1 MPYLKARHLS
11 KSGKKWNEL
20 ANENSYKLIYSGGE
34 IRFASEMELENYIE
48 ENFTLIF
55 PDLDLV
61 KRQFSIKMQRTDL
74 LCSTK
79 LDQQPVIVELKN
91 EEDRGLVPQL
101 IRYRKILLIEKPFA
115 EQINYSLPVKLI
127 AVAPKFHE
135 DNYSDKEA
143 SKFEDDICF
152 MQFSLNNTNNLGE
165 FELRGKSY
173 NIPYP
178 IFGLPSDSQNNVT
191 SSGTLPAFTH
201 NFANNIPSEYKQDF
215 RDLRSLFIAQPK
227 VKEMV
232 SSSYRKILYAT
243 GDGINHK
250 KLAEITITN
259 KGIFLFLWLP
269 TAVNQRLK
277 RPIARFGLV
286 LEPNH
291 NPFSR
296 NSVVEWVVCT
306 KTTIDMKQKP
316 TNDVGSS
323 FNRNRMLKWSRG
335 NKYVTYASY
344 GENDSLITSVIKNMN
359 PDSNLEPYYLLES
372 YKKQNPNNLGWY
384 IDLAITTWNYRLK

>member
-1 MPYLKARHLS
+1 MPYLKAAHLS
-11 KSGKKWNEL
+11 QSGKKWNEL
-20 ANENSYKLIYSGGE
+20 ANETSHKLIYSGGE

-48 ENFTLIF
+48 ENFQLIF

-115 EQINYSLPVKLI
+115 EKINYSLPVKLI
-127 AVAPKFHE
+127 AVTPKFHE
-135 DNYSDKEA
+135 DNYTDKEA

-152 MQFSLNNTNNLGE
+152 MQFSLKNTNNSGE
-165 FELRGKSY
+165 FQLRGKSY
-173 NIPYP
+173 DIPYP
-178 IFGLPSDSQNNVT
+178 IFGLPSNSNNDVI
-191 SSGTLPAFTH
+191 SSTMLPAFAH
-201 NFANNIPSEYKQDF
+201 NFTNNIPSEYKQDF

-243 GDGINHK
+243 GDGRNHK

-277 RPIARFGLV
+277 RPVARFGLV

-296 NSVVEWVVCT
+296 NSIVEWVVCT
-306 KTTIDMKQKP
+306 ETAIDMKKKP
-316 TNDVGSS
+316 TNLTSS
-323 FNRNRMLKWSRG
+323 GFNRNGMLIWSSG
-335 NKYVTYASY
+335 ITYVAQASQ
-344 GENDSLITSVIKNMN
+344 GENNSLITSIIKNMN
-359 PDSNLEPYYLLES
+359 PNSNLEPYYLLAS
-372 YKKQNPNNLGWY
+372 YKKQTPNNLGWY
-384 IDLAITTWNYRLK
+384 IDLAITTWNFRLK